1 MGVRMAK
8 IAISLPDDVLQEV
21 EKERNASGETRS
33 EFFRRAVKALLKRER
48 EREAVEQYVRAYRE
62 KPETEEELAWVESA
76 SWEVLAEYPWDDEIK

>member
-1 MGVRMAK
+1 MAK

-48 EREAVEQYVRAYRE
+48 EREAVEQYVRAYQE
-62 KPETEEELAWVESA
+62 MPETEEELGWVEAA
-76 SWEVLAEYPWDDEIK
+76 SQAVLEEYPWDEETK